1 MLKLLI
7 WAVMKVVCFVYI
19 ILLLDIIYFNIICIL
34 LTFLARAVWKDYL
47 NELTAIVFIVDA
59 SNRDRIEE
67 SRGELE
73 KLLSDPRL
81 KTTPFLILG
90 NKIDLAGAMSE
101 TDLKQNLGITLSTTG
116 KSQPVPKGGRPMEV
130 FMCSLIR
137 NRGYKEG
144 IQWLSQFF

>member
-1 MLKLLI
+1 
-7 WAVMKVVCFVYI
+7 MKVVCFVYI
-19 ILLLDIIYFNIICIL
+19 ILILNIIYFNIICIL
-34 LTFLARAVWKDYL
+34 LTFLARSIWKEYL
-47 NELTAIVFIVDA
+47 NDLTAIVFIVDA
-59 SNRDRIEE
+59 SNRDRIDE

-73 KLLSDPRL
+73 KLLSDPKL

-101 TDLKQNLGITLSTTG
+101 ADLKQNLHITLSTTG
-116 KSQPVPKGGRPMEV
+116 KTQLPPKGTRPMEV